1 MKTPKSKSRVSF
13 YFVRKE
19 GDDVQRLTDNQ
30 ERFVQELIKGKSQR
44 EAYRI
49 AYPKSVNWTDN
60 TIDSRASKLFKSYKV
75 FTRYNEIHDRLI
87 QEAEDECIVTAKEV
101 IRELKRIG
109 FADIKDFLAFRTAK
123 TVVAYDKET
132 GEPIIDFSPIIE
144 LIDSENV
151 DGKAIQEVSISAK
164 GTFSFKLH
172 DKMAA
177 LDKLGKHLGLFT
189 DKVEVNGNINN
200 PFEGMTTEQ
209 LMKLVGDEGEDY

>member
-1 MKTPKSKSRVSF
+1 MTPKGNQGCQF
-13 YFVRKE
+13 LCRKE
-19 GDDVQRLTDNQ
+19 GDDVQKLTDNQ
-30 ERFVQELIKGKSQR
+30 EKFVQELIKGKSQR

-49 AYPKSVNWTDN
+49 AYPKSVNWKDEVV
-60 TIDSRASKLFKSYKV
+60 DVKASELFKNGKV
-75 FTRYNEIHDRLI
+75 LVRYNEIHDRLI
-87 QEAEDECIVTAKEV
+87 KEAEDECIVTAKEV

-151 DGKAIQEVSISAK
+151 DGKAIQEVSISTK

-172 DKMAA
+172 DKMSA

-189 DKVEVNGNINN
+189 EKIEVNGNINN

-209 LMKLVGDEGEDY
+209 LMKLVGDEDEDY